1 MVKKLETQFFEN
13 NNNRLKPIGLPFIP
27 KKLSK
32 NEYYTALKGFAMVS
46 DGETLTKEVSIHED
60 FELLNLEDQFS
71 MIQINS
77 QKDFDIFY
85 KNNLEKFNSFKIQKR
100 KKYFKNVI

>member
-1 MVKKLETQFFEN
+1 
-13 NNNRLKPIGLPFIP
+13 
-27 KKLSK
+27 
-32 NEYYTALKGFAMVS
+32 MVS

-85 KNNLEKFNSFKIQKR
+85 KNNLEKFNTFKIQKR
-100 KKYFKNVI
+100 KNYFKNVI